1 MKITKQRLK
10 EIIKEELYRDDDA
23 MRGADR
29 PGLGIEDYPQTE
41 PEEDPMVSHLGTPQ
55 EQLLSRILSRAV
67 VDRYDSLQDL
77 AADLGVEMTADMA
90 HFIRSL
96 KANPMY
102 GSSEMEEGKVS
113 GHRSE
118 VTYSKSKRGQS
129 KKPEKKAYNKAER
142 AQSKRDVKKEKD

>member
-55 EQLLSRILSRAV
+55 EQLLSRILARAV
-67 VDRYDSLQDL
+67 VDRYASS
-77 AADLGVEMTADMA
+77 AEIERALGLKMTPKLES
-90 HFIRSL
+90 FIQYL

-102 GSSEMEEGKVS
+102 GSSE
-113 GHRSE
+113 
-118 VTYSKSKRGQS
+118 
-129 KKPEKKAYNKAER
+129 
-142 AQSKRDVKKEKD
+142 